1 MARILI
7 VDDEP
12 GVIITLKT
20 MLKVDG
26 HEVVIAEN
34 GVSGIECLQTHKGSL
49 DLVITDIQMPEMDG
63 LQFISRLLDIAPDLP
78 VIAISG
84 GGTGFPTLIL
94 WPALKIK
101 FREPYASRLRM
112 TSFFRRST
120 PLLIL
125 PLTGGLVYDPGSVR
139 PSGP

>member
-1 MARILI
+1 MAYILI

-26 HEVVIAEN
+26 YQVITAEN
-34 GVSGIECLQTHKGSL
+34 GLAGIACLEQNKESL

-63 LQFISRLLDIAPDLP
+63 LQFISRLLVIAPDLP

-84 GGTGFPTLIL
+84 GGNRLSSLDPLDGLQSKISGTVRKPFTHDELFLIVNS
-94 WPALKIK
+94 ALD
-101 FREPYASRLRM
+101 SV
-112 TSFFRRST
+112 SGRRS
-120 PLLIL
+120 
-125 PLTGGLVYDPGSVR
+125 
-139 PSGP
+139 

>member
-84 GGTGFPTLIL
+84 GGNRLSNLDPLASLKDKISGTVRKPFTHDELFQAVNA
-94 WPALKIK
+94 ALDSA
-101 FREPYASRLRM
+101 FN
-112 TSFFRRST
+112 RRS
-120 PLLIL
+120 
-125 PLTGGLVYDPGSVR
+125 GL
-139 PSGP
+139 

>member
-34 GVSGIECLQTHKGSL
+34 GVSGIECLQIHKGSL

-63 LQFISRLLDIAPDLP
+63 LQFISRLLDITPDLP

-84 GGTGFPTLIL
+84 GGNRLSNLDPLASLKDKISGTVRKPFTHDELFQAVNA
-94 WPALKIK
+94 ALDS
-101 FREPYASRLRM
+101 ALN
-112 TSFFRRST
+112 RRS
-120 PLLIL
+120 
-125 PLTGGLVYDPGSVR
+125 GL
-139 PSGP
+139 

>member
-1 MARILI
+1 MAYILI

-26 HEVVIAEN
+26 HEVITAEN
-34 GVSGIECLQTHKGSL
+34 GVAGITCLEKHKDSL

-63 LQFISRLLDIAPDLP
+63 LKFISRLLDIAPNLS

-84 GGTGFPTLIL
+84 GGNRLSSLDPLESVKDKISGIVRKPFTHDELFLVVNS
-94 WPALKIK
+94 ALDSAST
-101 FREPYASRLRM
+101 RESDL
-112 TSFFRRST
+112 
-120 PLLIL
+120 
-125 PLTGGLVYDPGSVR
+125 
-139 PSGP
+139 

>member
-34 GVSGIECLQTHKGSL
+34 GVSGIECLQIHKGSL

-63 LQFISRLLDIAPDLP
+63 LQFISRLLDITPDLP

-84 GGTGFPTLIL
+84 GGNRLSNLDPLASLKDKISGTVRKPFTHDELFQAVNA
-94 WPALKIK
+94 ALDS
-101 FREPYASRLRM
+101 ALS
-112 TSFFRRST
+112 RRS
-120 PLLIL
+120 
-125 PLTGGLVYDPGSVR
+125 GL
-139 PSGP
+139 

>member
-26 HEVVIAEN
+26 HEVIVAEN
-34 GVSGIECLQTHKGSL
+34 GVSGISILEKSKDSL

-63 LQFISRLLDIAPDLP
+63 LQFISRILSIAPGLR

-84 GGTGFPTLIL
+84 GGNRLSNVDPLASLSEKIFGTVRKPFTHDELFQVVNS
-94 WPALKIK
+94 ALESTAKGG
-101 FREPYASRLRM
+101 P
-112 TSFFRRST
+112 RS
-120 PLLIL
+120 
-125 PLTGGLVYDPGSVR
+125 
-139 PSGP
+139 